1 MSVVDVR
8 EAITRAHHE
17 EWARVVAA
25 LTRRFGDLDI
35 AEEAAAEAFA
45 TAVER
50 WPADGV
56 PPNPG
61 AWLTT
66 TANRKA
72 IDRIRRENKRDD
84 KQKEA
89 QMLYDDDPPEP
100 LGAIDDERLRLIF
113 TCCHPALAMETR
125 VALTLRMVGGLTVPE
140 IARAFLVQ
148 ETTMGQRITRAKA
161 KIKAAR
167 IPYRVPSAEDLP
179 ARVSGVLAVLFL
191 VFNEGYLATG
201 PDTDPVRHDLTAE
214 AIRLTRL
221 IRALMPEDG
230 EVAGLL
236 ALMLLTEAR
245 RTARVSASG
254 ELVTLDEQDRGAWDA
269 ALVAEGHR
277 LVRERLAAG
286 VAPGRYQILAAI
298 NAVHT
303 SARDVRDTDWSQVVA
318 LYDQLVRLD
327 PSPIIALNR
336 AIAVAELDG
345 PEVAL
350 AAVDRLED
358 TLAGYHAYHA
368 TRADLLRRLGRSQES
383 RAAYDK
389 AIELAGN
396 TAETAYLTRRRDQ
409 LGVSRE
415 PRAPTQAY
423 APAVTDDIR
432 YLVLD
437 SAGDESMLW
446 ELTWG
451 LRVIDGD
458 GNEVEV
464 HARRSVDEV
473 RPVLAELVSRGFVE
487 LYDFRDP
494 PGPTLEREQAQAV
507 IADDGYWI
515 VQSESDKDAAYA
527 LTLTDAGEAELT
539 RVIAAHE

>member
-1 MSVVDVR
+1 VSVSDVR
-8 EAITRAHHE
+8 EAITQAHHE
-17 EWARVVAA
+17 EWVRVVAS

-66 TANRKA
+66 TAGRKA

-84 KQKEA
+84 KHKEA
-89 QMLYDDDPPEP
+89 GTLYDDDDSPEP
-100 LGAIDDERLRLIF
+100 LGAIDDDRLRLIF
-113 TCCHPALAMETR
+113 TCCHPALGMEAR
-125 VALTLRMVGGLTVPE
+125 VALTLRMVGGLTVPQ

-148 ETTMGQRITRAKA
+148 ESAMGQRITRAKA
-161 KIKAAR
+161 KIEAAR

-201 PDTDPVRHDLTAE
+201 PDTDPVRPGLTAE

-245 RTARVSASG
+245 RTARVSATG
-254 ELVTLDEQDRGAWDA
+254 ELVPLDQQDRGAWDA

-303 SARDVRDTDWSQVVA
+303 SARDMRDTDWSQVVA

-368 TRADLLRRLGRSQES
+368 TRADLLRRLGLSQQS

-409 LGVSRE
+409 LG
-415 PRAPTQAY
+415 
-423 APAVTDDIR
+423 
-432 YLVLD
+432 
-437 SAGDESMLW
+437 
-446 ELTWG
+446 
-451 LRVIDGD
+451 
-458 GNEVEV
+458 
-464 HARRSVDEV
+464 
-473 RPVLAELVSRGFVE
+473 
-487 LYDFRDP
+487 
-494 PGPTLEREQAQAV
+494 
-507 IADDGYWI
+507 
-515 VQSESDKDAAYA
+515 
-527 LTLTDAGEAELT
+527 
-539 RVIAAHE
+539 

>member
-1 MSVVDVR
+1 MDVR
-8 EAITRAHHE
+8 AAVSRAHRE
-17 EWARVVAA
+17 EWARVVAS

-45 TAVER
+45 TAVQR

-84 KQKEA
+84 KHREA
-89 QMLYDDDPPEP
+89 LMVYDAPPESV
-100 LGAIDDERLRLIF
+100 GAIDDDRLRLIF

-140 IARAFLVQ
+140 IARAFLVR
-148 ETTMGQRITRAKA
+148 ETALERRITRAKA
-161 KIKAAR
+161 KIKAAG

-179 ARVSGVLAVLFL
+179 TRVSGVLAVLYL

-201 PDTDPVRHDLTAE
+201 PGTDPLRHDLTAE

-221 IRALMPEDG
+221 IRALLPGDG

-236 ALMLLTEAR
+236 ALMLLTQAR
-245 RTARVSASG
+245 RTARLSSGG
-254 ELVTLDEQDRGAWDA
+254 ELVALAEQDRGAWDA
-269 ALVAEGHR
+269 ALIAEGHR
-277 LVRERLAAG
+277 LVRERLAASAAG
-286 VAPGRYQILAAI
+286 AAPGRYQILAAI

-303 SARDVRDTDWSQVVA
+303 SARDMRDTDWSQILA

-327 PSPIIALNR
+327 PSPIVALNR
-336 AIAVAELDG
+336 AVAVAELDG
-345 PEVAL
+345 PQVAL
-350 AAVDRLED
+350 AAVDRLQD
-358 TLAGYHAYHA
+358 TLDGYHAYHA
-368 TRADLLRRLGRSQES
+368 TRADLLRRLGRGDEA

-409 LGVSRE
+409 LR
-415 PRAPTQAY
+415 
-423 APAVTDDIR
+423 
-432 YLVLD
+432 
-437 SAGDESMLW
+437 
-446 ELTWG
+446 
-451 LRVIDGD
+451 
-458 GNEVEV
+458 
-464 HARRSVDEV
+464 
-473 RPVLAELVSRGFVE
+473 
-487 LYDFRDP
+487 
-494 PGPTLEREQAQAV
+494 
-507 IADDGYWI
+507 
-515 VQSESDKDAAYA
+515 
-527 LTLTDAGEAELT
+527 
-539 RVIAAHE
+539 

>member
-1 MSVVDVR
+1 MIDVR
-8 EAITRAHHE
+8 EAITQAHHE

-45 TAVER
+45 SAVAR

-72 IDRIRRENKRDD
+72 IDRIRRENKRGD

-89 QMLYDDDPPEP
+89 QMLYDDPSEPP
-100 LGAIDDERLRLIF
+100 GAIDDERLRLIF

-148 ETTMGQRITRAKA
+148 ETAMEKRITRAKA
-161 KIKAAR
+161 KIKATR

-201 PDTDPVRHDLTAE
+201 PDSDPVRHDLTAE

-221 IRALMPEDG
+221 IRALMPQDG

-245 RTARVSASG
+245 RTARVSSSG
-254 ELVTLDEQDRGAWDA
+254 QLVTLGEQDRGAWDA
-269 ALVAEGHR
+269 ALVAEGHQ
-277 LVRERLAAG
+277 LVRERLAAR

-303 SARDVRDTDWSQVVA
+303 YARDVRDTDWSQVVA
-318 LYDQLVRLD
+318 LYDQLARLD
-327 PSPIIALNR
+327 TSPIIALNR

-350 AAVDRLED
+350 ATVDRLD
-358 TLAGYHAYHA
+358 DKLAGYYLYHS

-383 RAAYDK
+383 REAYDR
-389 AIELAGN
+389 AIELTGN
-396 TAETAYLTRRRDQ
+396 TAETAHLTRRRDQ
-409 LGVSRE
+409 LG
-415 PRAPTQAY
+415 
-423 APAVTDDIR
+423 
-432 YLVLD
+432 
-437 SAGDESMLW
+437 
-446 ELTWG
+446 
-451 LRVIDGD
+451 
-458 GNEVEV
+458 
-464 HARRSVDEV
+464 
-473 RPVLAELVSRGFVE
+473 
-487 LYDFRDP
+487 
-494 PGPTLEREQAQAV
+494 
-507 IADDGYWI
+507 
-515 VQSESDKDAAYA
+515 
-527 LTLTDAGEAELT
+527 
-539 RVIAAHE
+539 

>member
-1 MSVVDVR
+1 MSDVQ
-8 EAITRAHHE
+8 EAITRVHHE
-17 EWARVVAA
+17 EWARVVAS
-25 LTRRFGDLDI
+25 LTKRFGDLDV

-50 WPADGV
+50 WPDDGV

-72 IDRIRRENKRDD
+72 IDRLRRENKRDD
-84 KQKEA
+84 KHKEA
-89 QMLYDDDPPEP
+89 QMVYDEPPEP
-100 LGAIDDERLRLIF
+100 LGVIDDERLRLIF
-113 TCCHPALAMETR
+113 TCCHPALSMETR

-148 ETTMGQRITRAKA
+148 ETAMGQRITRAKS

-167 IPYRVPSAEDLP
+167 IPYRVPDSEDLP
-179 ARVSGVLAVLFL
+179 RRVSGVLTVLFI
-191 VFNEGYLATG
+191 VFNEGYLATSA
-201 PDTDPVRHDLTAE
+201 DTDPVRHELTSE

-221 IRALMPEDG
+221 IRALMPDDG

-254 ELVTLDEQDRGAWDA
+254 ELVSLDEQDRGSWDA
-269 ALVAEGHR
+269 TMVAEGHR

-318 LYDQLVRLD
+318 LYGQLIRID
-327 PSPIIALNR
+327 PSPIVELNR

-345 PEVAL
+345 PEVGL
-350 AAVDRLED
+350 ATVDKLTEKLD
-358 TLAGYHAYHA
+358 GYHAFHA
-368 TRADLLRRLGRSQES
+368 TRADLLRRTGQSREA
-383 RAAYDK
+383 RAAYDR

-409 LGVSRE
+409 LATNPPE
-415 PRAPTQAY
+415 P
-423 APAVTDDIR
+423 
-432 YLVLD
+432 
-437 SAGDESMLW
+437 S
-446 ELTWG
+446 
-451 LRVIDGD
+451 
-458 GNEVEV
+458 
-464 HARRSVDEV
+464 
-473 RPVLAELVSRGFVE
+473 
-487 LYDFRDP
+487 
-494 PGPTLEREQAQAV
+494 
-507 IADDGYWI
+507 
-515 VQSESDKDAAYA
+515 
-527 LTLTDAGEAELT
+527 
-539 RVIAAHE
+539 

>member
-1 MSVVDVR
+1 MADVR

-17 EWARVVAA
+17 EWARVVAS

-72 IDRIRRENKRDD
+72 IDRIRRENKRGDRH
-84 KQKEA
+84 KEA
-89 QMLYDDDPPEP
+89 QLLYDDEPPERP
-100 LGAIDDERLRLIF
+100 EPPDAIDDERLRLIF
-113 TCCHPALAMETR
+113 TCCHPALAMESR
-125 VALTLRMVGGLTVPE
+125 VALTLRMVAGLTVPE
-140 IARAFLVQ
+140 IARAFLAQ
-148 ETTMGQRITRAKA
+148 EATMGQRITRAKA

-179 ARVSGVLAVLFL
+179 ARVSGVLTVLFL

-201 PDTDPVRHDLTAE
+201 PGTDPVRHDLTAE

-221 IRALMPEDG
+221 IRALMPDDG

-254 ELVTLDEQDRGAWDA
+254 ELVSLGEQDRGTWDA
-269 ALVAEGHR
+269 ALIAEGHR
-277 LVRERLAAG
+277 LVRERLAAR

-298 NAVHT
+298 SAVHT

-318 LYDQLVRLD
+318 LYNQLVPLD

-350 AAVDRLED
+350 AAVDRLEPR
-358 TLAGYHAYHA
+358 LAGYHAYHA
-368 TRADLLRRLGRSQES
+368 ARADLLRRLGRGQES

-396 TAETAYLTRRRDQ
+396 TAETAALTRRRDQ
-409 LGVSRE
+409 LG
-415 PRAPTQAY
+415 
-423 APAVTDDIR
+423 
-432 YLVLD
+432 
-437 SAGDESMLW
+437 
-446 ELTWG
+446 
-451 LRVIDGD
+451 
-458 GNEVEV
+458 
-464 HARRSVDEV
+464 
-473 RPVLAELVSRGFVE
+473 
-487 LYDFRDP
+487 
-494 PGPTLEREQAQAV
+494 
-507 IADDGYWI
+507 
-515 VQSESDKDAAYA
+515 
-527 LTLTDAGEAELT
+527 
-539 RVIAAHE
+539 

>member
-1 MSVVDVR
+1 VSGRPRGAPRPTGGSQIDVR

-17 EWARVVAA
+17 EWARVVAT

-45 TAVER
+45 IAVER
-50 WPADGV
+50 WMADGV

-66 TANRKA
+66 TGNRKA

-84 KQKEA
+84 KQREA
-89 QMLYDDDPPEP
+89 QLLYDDPPEP
-100 LGAIDDERLRLIF
+100 LGAIEDDRLRLIF
-113 TCCHPALAMETR
+113 TCCHPSLAMETR

-148 ETTMGQRITRAKA
+148 ETTMERRITRAKA

-191 VFNEGYLATG
+191 VFNEGYLASG
-201 PDTDPVRHDLTAE
+201 PGTDPVRHDLTSE

-236 ALMLLTEAR
+236 ALMLLIEAR
-245 RTARVSASG
+245 RAARVSASG

-286 VAPGRYQILAAI
+286 VPPGRYQILAAI

-303 SARDVRDTDWSQVVA
+303 SARDIRDTDWSQVLA

-358 TLAGYHAYHA
+358 KLAGYHPYHA
-368 TRADLLRRLGRSQES
+368 ARADLLRRLGRSQQA
-383 RAAYDK
+383 RAAYDR

-396 TAETAYLTRRRDQ
+396 TAEIAYLTRRRDQ
-409 LGVSRE
+409 LGTPE
-415 PRAPTQAY
+415 
-423 APAVTDDIR
+423 
-432 YLVLD
+432 
-437 SAGDESMLW
+437 
-446 ELTWG
+446 
-451 LRVIDGD
+451 
-458 GNEVEV
+458 
-464 HARRSVDEV
+464 
-473 RPVLAELVSRGFVE
+473 
-487 LYDFRDP
+487 
-494 PGPTLEREQAQAV
+494 
-507 IADDGYWI
+507 AD
-515 VQSESDKDAAYA
+515 
-527 LTLTDAGEAELT
+527 
-539 RVIAAHE
+539 

>member
-1 MSVVDVR
+1 MDIR
-8 EAITRAHHE
+8 HAITRAHHE
-17 EWARVVAA
+17 EWARVVAS
-25 LTRRFGDLDI
+25 LTKRFGDLDI
-35 AEEAAAEAFA
+35 AEDAAAEAFA

-50 WPADGV
+50 WPTDGL

-72 IDRIRRENKRDD
+72 IDRLRREHKRDD

-89 QMLYDDDPPEP
+89 QMWYDDPPE
-100 LGAIDDERLRLIF
+100 LQGAIEDERLRLMF
-113 TCCHPALAMETR
+113 TCCHPALAMEAR
-125 VALTLRMVGGLTVPE
+125 VALTLRLVGGLTVPE
-140 IARAFLVQ
+140 ISRAFLVQ
-148 ETTMGQRITRAKA
+148 ETTMWQRISRAKA

-167 IPYRVPSAEDLP
+167 IPYRVPSTEELP
-179 ARVSGVLAVLFL
+179 ARVSGVLTVLFL

-230 EVAGLL
+230 EVDGLL

-254 ELVTLDEQDRGAWDA
+254 ELVPLDEQDRGAWDA

-303 SARDVRDTDWSQVVA
+303 SARHIHDTDWAQVVA

-327 PSPIIALNR
+327 PSPIVALNR
-336 AIAVAELDG
+336 AVAVAEIEG

-350 AAVDRLED
+350 SAVDRLAD
-358 TLAGYHAYHA
+358 KLADYHAYHA
-368 TRADLLRRLGRSQES
+368 TRADLLRRLGRTRES

-389 AIELAGN
+389 AIELAAN
-396 TAETAYLTRRRDQ
+396 TAETACLTRRRDQ
-409 LGVSRE
+409 LG
-415 PRAPTQAY
+415 T
-423 APAVTDDIR
+423 
-432 YLVLD
+432 
-437 SAGDESMLW
+437 
-446 ELTWG
+446 
-451 LRVIDGD
+451 
-458 GNEVEV
+458 
-464 HARRSVDEV
+464 
-473 RPVLAELVSRGFVE
+473 
-487 LYDFRDP
+487 
-494 PGPTLEREQAQAV
+494 
-507 IADDGYWI
+507 
-515 VQSESDKDAAYA
+515 
-527 LTLTDAGEAELT
+527 
-539 RVIAAHE
+539 

>member
-1 MSVVDVR
+1 VVDVR
-8 EAITRAHHE
+8 AAITQAHHE

-61 AWLTT
+61 AWLTM

-72 IDRIRRENKRDD
+72 IDRIRRENKRDG
-84 KQKEA
+84 KHREA
-89 QMLYDDDPPEP
+89 QMAYDDRPEP

-125 VALTLRMVGGLTVPE
+125 IALTLRMVGGLTVAE

-148 ETTMGQRITRAKA
+148 ETTMGRRITRAKD
-161 KIKAAR
+161 KIRAAH

-179 ARVSGVLAVLFL
+179 ARVAGVLAVLFL

-201 PDTDPVRHDLTAE
+201 PDTDPVRPDLTTE

-221 IRALMPEDG
+221 IRGLLPDNG

-236 ALMLLTEAR
+236 ALMLLTDAR
-245 RTARVSASG
+245 RTARISASG
-254 ELVTLDEQDRGAWDA
+254 ELVALDEQDRGAWDT
-269 ALVAEGHR
+269 ALIAEGHR

-303 SARDVRDTDWSQVVA
+303 SARDVRDTDWSQIVA
-318 LYDQLVRLD
+318 LYNQLVRLD
-327 PSPIIALNR
+327 HSPIVALNR
-336 AIAVAELDG
+336 AIAVAEIDG

-350 AAVDRLED
+350 ATIVRLED
-358 TLAGYHAYHA
+358 RLAGYHAYHA
-368 TRADLLRRLGRSQES
+368 ARADLLRRLGRSQES
-383 RAAYDK
+383 RAAYDR

-396 TAETAYLTRRRDQ
+396 TAETAYMTRRRDQ
-409 LGVSRE
+409 L
-415 PRAPTQAY
+415 A
-423 APAVTDDIR
+423 
-432 YLVLD
+432 
-437 SAGDESMLW
+437 
-446 ELTWG
+446 
-451 LRVIDGD
+451 
-458 GNEVEV
+458 
-464 HARRSVDEV
+464 
-473 RPVLAELVSRGFVE
+473 
-487 LYDFRDP
+487 
-494 PGPTLEREQAQAV
+494 
-507 IADDGYWI
+507 
-515 VQSESDKDAAYA
+515 
-527 LTLTDAGEAELT
+527 
-539 RVIAAHE
+539 

>member
-1 MSVVDVR
+1 MSRTDVR
-8 EAITRAHHE
+8 EAITEAHRE
-17 EWARVVAA
+17 EWARVVAS

-45 TAVER
+45 AAVVR

-56 PPNPG
+56 PPSPG

-89 QMLYDDDPPEP
+89 QLLYDNDPPGP
-100 LGAIDDERLRLIF
+100 PGAIGDERLRLIF

-125 VALTLRMVGGLTVPE
+125 VALTLRMVAGLTVPE

-148 ETTMGQRITRAKA
+148 ETTMEKRITRAKA

-167 IPYRVPSAEDLP
+167 IPYRVPSAEDLQ

-201 PDTDPVRHDLTAE
+201 PGTDPVRHDLTAE

-221 IRALMPEDG
+221 IRALMPDDG

-254 ELVTLDEQDRGAWDA
+254 ALVTLGEQDRGTWDT
-269 ALVAEGHR
+269 ALIAEGHQ
-277 LVRERLAAG
+277 LVRERLAAAAAG
-286 VAPGRYQILAAI
+286 MAPGRYQILAAI

-303 SARDVRDTDWSQVVA
+303 SARDVRATDWSQVLA
-318 LYDQLVRLD
+318 LYDQLARLD
-327 PSPIIALNR
+327 SSPIVALNR

-345 PEVAL
+345 PQVGL

-358 TLAGYHAYHA
+358 ELSGYHLYHA
-368 TRADLLRRLGRSQES
+368 TRADLLRRLGRNQKS
-383 RAAYDK
+383 REAYDK

-396 TAETAYLTRRRDQ
+396 TAEIAYLTRRRDQ
-409 LGVSRE
+409 LG
-415 PRAPTQAY
+415 
-423 APAVTDDIR
+423 
-432 YLVLD
+432 
-437 SAGDESMLW
+437 
-446 ELTWG
+446 
-451 LRVIDGD
+451 
-458 GNEVEV
+458 
-464 HARRSVDEV
+464 
-473 RPVLAELVSRGFVE
+473 
-487 LYDFRDP
+487 
-494 PGPTLEREQAQAV
+494 
-507 IADDGYWI
+507 
-515 VQSESDKDAAYA
+515 
-527 LTLTDAGEAELT
+527 
-539 RVIAAHE
+539 

>member
-1 MSVVDVR
+1 VSVVDVR
-8 EAITRAHHE
+8 EAITWAHHE

-45 TAVER
+45 TAIER
-50 WPADGV
+50 WQADGV

-72 IDRIRRENKRDD
+72 IDRIRRENRRDD
-84 KQKEA
+84 KHKEA
-89 QMLYDDDPPEP
+89 QMVYDDDDPPEP

-113 TCCHPALAMETR
+113 TCCHPALAMQTR

-148 ETTMGQRITRAKA
+148 ETAMGQRITRAKA

-179 ARVSGVLAVLFL
+179 GRVSGVLAVLFL

-236 ALMLLTEAR
+236 ALMLLAEAR

-254 ELVTLDEQDRGAWDA
+254 ELVPLDQQDRGAWDA
-269 ALVAEGHR
+269 ALIAEGHR

-303 SARDVRDTDWSQVVA
+303 SARDVRDTDWMQVTA

-350 AAVDRLED
+350 AAIDPLED
-358 TLAGYHAYHA
+358 KLAGYHAYHA
-368 TRADLLRRLGRSQES
+368 TRADLLRRLGRSQKA

-396 TAETAYLTRRRDQ
+396 TAEITYLTRRRDQ
-409 LGVSRE
+409 LG
-415 PRAPTQAY
+415 
-423 APAVTDDIR
+423 
-432 YLVLD
+432 
-437 SAGDESMLW
+437 
-446 ELTWG
+446 
-451 LRVIDGD
+451 
-458 GNEVEV
+458 
-464 HARRSVDEV
+464 
-473 RPVLAELVSRGFVE
+473 
-487 LYDFRDP
+487 
-494 PGPTLEREQAQAV
+494 
-507 IADDGYWI
+507 
-515 VQSESDKDAAYA
+515 
-527 LTLTDAGEAELT
+527 
-539 RVIAAHE
+539 

>member
-1 MSVVDVR
+1 MVDVR
-8 EAITRAHHE
+8 EAITQAHHE

-45 TAVER
+45 SAVAR

-72 IDRIRRENKRDD
+72 IDRIRRENKRGD

-89 QMLYDDDPPEP
+89 QMLYDDPPEP
-100 LGAIDDERLRLIF
+100 AGAIDDERLRLIF

-148 ETTMGQRITRAKA
+148 ETAMEKRITRAKA

-201 PDTDPVRHDLTAE
+201 PDSDPVRHDLTAE

-221 IRALMPEDG
+221 IRALMPQDG

-236 ALMLLTEAR
+236 ALMILTEAR
-245 RTARVSASG
+245 RTARVSANG
-254 ELVTLDEQDRGAWDA
+254 QLVTLGEQDRGAWDA

-277 LVRERLAAG
+277 LVRERLAAR

-303 SARDVRDTDWSQVVA
+303 YARDVRDTDWSQIVA
-318 LYDQLVRLD
+318 LYDQLARLD

-350 AAVDRLED
+350 AAVDRLD
-358 TLAGYHAYHA
+358 DKLAGYHLYHS

-383 RAAYDK
+383 REAYDR
-389 AIELAGN
+389 AIELTGN
-396 TAETAYLTRRRDQ
+396 TAETAHLTRRRDQ
-409 LGVSRE
+409 VG
-415 PRAPTQAY
+415 
-423 APAVTDDIR
+423 
-432 YLVLD
+432 
-437 SAGDESMLW
+437 
-446 ELTWG
+446 
-451 LRVIDGD
+451 
-458 GNEVEV
+458 
-464 HARRSVDEV
+464 
-473 RPVLAELVSRGFVE
+473 
-487 LYDFRDP
+487 
-494 PGPTLEREQAQAV
+494 
-507 IADDGYWI
+507 
-515 VQSESDKDAAYA
+515 
-527 LTLTDAGEAELT
+527 
-539 RVIAAHE
+539 

>member
-8 EAITRAHHE
+8 EAITQAQHE

-45 TAVER
+45 TAIER
-50 WPADGV
+50 WPTDGI

-61 AWLTT
+61 GWLTT
-66 TANRKA
+66 TAKRNA
-72 IDRIRRENKRDD
+72 IDRLRRENKRDD
-84 KQKEA
+84 KHKEA
-89 QMLYDDDPPEP
+89 QMFHDYDPSEP
-100 LGAIDDERLRLIF
+100 LGAVDDERLRLIF

-140 IARAFLVQ
+140 IARAFLVS
-148 ETTMGQRITRAKA
+148 ESTMGRRITRAKD
-161 KIKAAR
+161 KIRAAR

-191 VFNEGYLATG
+191 VFNEGYLASG

-221 IRALMPEDG
+221 IRDLLPQDG

-245 RTARVSASG
+245 RTARVSALG
-254 ELVTLDEQDRGAWDA
+254 ELIALDEQDRGAWDA

-277 LVRERLAAG
+277 LVRERLAAAAAG

-303 SARDVRDTDWSQVVA
+303 SARDVRDTDWLQVLA

-327 PSPIIALNR
+327 HSPIVRLNR

-345 PEVAL
+345 PQVAL
-350 AAVDRLED
+350 ATVDGLENK
-358 TLAGYHAYHA
+358 LSGYHAYHA
-368 TRADLLRRLGRSQES
+368 TRADLLRRLGCSQKS
-383 RAAYDK
+383 RAAYDR

-409 LGVSRE
+409 LG
-415 PRAPTQAY
+415 
-423 APAVTDDIR
+423 
-432 YLVLD
+432 
-437 SAGDESMLW
+437 
-446 ELTWG
+446 
-451 LRVIDGD
+451 
-458 GNEVEV
+458 
-464 HARRSVDEV
+464 
-473 RPVLAELVSRGFVE
+473 
-487 LYDFRDP
+487 
-494 PGPTLEREQAQAV
+494 
-507 IADDGYWI
+507 
-515 VQSESDKDAAYA
+515 
-527 LTLTDAGEAELT
+527 
-539 RVIAAHE
+539 

>member
-1 MSVVDVR
+1 VSVVDVR
-8 EAITRAHHE
+8 EAITRVHRE

-25 LTRRFGDLDI
+25 LMRRFGDLDI

-45 TAVER
+45 TAVGR

-66 TANRKA
+66 TANSKA
-72 IDRIRRENKRDD
+72 IDRIRRESKRDG

-89 QMLYDDDPPEP
+89 QMLYRDDPPEP

-148 ETTMGQRITRAKA
+148 ETAMGRRITRAKA
-161 KIKAAR
+161 KVKVAR

-179 ARVSGVLAVLFL
+179 ARVSGVLTVLFL

-221 IRALMPEDG
+221 IRALMPDDG

-236 ALMLLTEAR
+236 ALMLLIEAR
-245 RTARVSASG
+245 RNARVSAGG
-254 ELVTLDEQDRGAWDA
+254 ELVTLGEQDRGIWDA
-269 ALVAEGHR
+269 ALIAEGHA

-318 LYDQLVRLD
+318 LYDRLVRLD

-358 TLAGYHAYHA
+358 KLAGYHVYHA
-368 TRADLLRRLGRSQES
+368 TRADLLRRLGRSQKS
-383 RAAYDK
+383 REAYDK
-389 AIELAGN
+389 AIEITGN
-396 TAETAYLTRRRDQ
+396 TAERAYLTRRRDQ
-409 LGVSRE
+409 LG
-415 PRAPTQAY
+415 
-423 APAVTDDIR
+423 
-432 YLVLD
+432 
-437 SAGDESMLW
+437 
-446 ELTWG
+446 
-451 LRVIDGD
+451 
-458 GNEVEV
+458 
-464 HARRSVDEV
+464 
-473 RPVLAELVSRGFVE
+473 
-487 LYDFRDP
+487 
-494 PGPTLEREQAQAV
+494 
-507 IADDGYWI
+507 
-515 VQSESDKDAAYA
+515 
-527 LTLTDAGEAELT
+527 
-539 RVIAAHE
+539 

>member
-1 MSVVDVR
+1 MSVIDVR
-8 EAITRAHHE
+8 EAVTQAHHE

-45 TAVER
+45 TAVQR
-50 WPADGV
+50 WSADGV

-66 TANRKA
+66 TANRRA
-72 IDRIRRENKRDD
+72 IDRIRRENKRGD
-84 KQKEA
+84 KHREA
-89 QMLYDDDPPEP
+89 QLLYDDPPEP
-100 LGAIDDERLRLIF
+100 LGPIDDERLRLIF
-113 TCCHPALAMETR
+113 TCCHPALAMEAR
-125 VALTLRMVGGLTVPE
+125 VALTLRMVGGLTMAE

-148 ETTMGQRITRAKA
+148 ESAMGQRITRAKA

-167 IPYRVPSAEDLP
+167 IPYRVPSGEDLP

-221 IRALMPEDG
+221 IRALMPTDG

-245 RTARVSASG
+245 RTARVSPSG
-254 ELVTLDEQDRGAWDA
+254 ELVALDEQDRGAWDA
-269 ALVAEGHR
+269 ALIAEGHQ
-277 LVRERLAAG
+277 LVRGRLASG

-318 LYDQLVRLD
+318 LYEQLVHLD

-358 TLAGYHAYHA
+358 KLAGYHAYHA
-368 TRADLLRRLGRSQES
+368 TRADLLRRLGRSQKS

-409 LGVSRE
+409 LG
-415 PRAPTQAY
+415 
-423 APAVTDDIR
+423 
-432 YLVLD
+432 
-437 SAGDESMLW
+437 
-446 ELTWG
+446 
-451 LRVIDGD
+451 
-458 GNEVEV
+458 
-464 HARRSVDEV
+464 
-473 RPVLAELVSRGFVE
+473 
-487 LYDFRDP
+487 
-494 PGPTLEREQAQAV
+494 
-507 IADDGYWI
+507 
-515 VQSESDKDAAYA
+515 
-527 LTLTDAGEAELT
+527 
-539 RVIAAHE
+539 

>member
-1 MSVVDVR
+1 VTAVDVP
-8 EAITRAHHE
+8 EAITRAHRE
-17 EWARVVAA
+17 DWARVVASLA
-25 LTRRFGDLDI
+25 RRFGDLDI

-56 PPNPG
+56 PPNPV
-61 AWLTT
+61 AWLIT

-72 IDRIRRENKRDD
+72 IDRIRRESKRDG

-89 QMLYDDDPPEP
+89 QLMYDDPPEP

-125 VALTLRMVGGLTVPE
+125 VALTLRLVGGLTVPE

-148 ETTMGQRITRAKA
+148 ESTMGQRITRAKA

-167 IPYRVPSAEDLP
+167 IPYRVPSTEDLP
-179 ARVSGVLAVLFL
+179 ARVAGVLAVLFL

-214 AIRLTRL
+214 AIRLTRM

-236 ALMLLTEAR
+236 ALMLLTESR
-245 RTARVSASG
+245 RTARISPSG
-254 ELVTLDEQDRGAWDA
+254 ELVTLDEQDRGAWDTM
-269 ALVAEGHR
+269 LVAEGHQ
-277 LVRERLAAG
+277 LVRERLESG

-303 SARDVRDTDWSQVVA
+303 SAPDMRDTDWSQIVA

-327 PSPIIALNR
+327 PSPVIALNR
-336 AIAVAELDG
+336 AVAVAELDG

-350 AAVDRLED
+350 AVVDRLED
-358 TLAGYHAYHA
+358 PLAGYHAYHA

-383 RAAYDK
+383 RAAYDR
-389 AIELAGN
+389 AIRLAGN

-409 LGVSRE
+409 LE
-415 PRAPTQAY
+415 P
-423 APAVTDDIR
+423 I
-432 YLVLD
+432 
-437 SAGDESMLW
+437 
-446 ELTWG
+446 
-451 LRVIDGD
+451 
-458 GNEVEV
+458 
-464 HARRSVDEV
+464 
-473 RPVLAELVSRGFVE
+473 
-487 LYDFRDP
+487 
-494 PGPTLEREQAQAV
+494 
-507 IADDGYWI
+507 
-515 VQSESDKDAAYA
+515 
-527 LTLTDAGEAELT
+527 
-539 RVIAAHE
+539 

>member
-1 MSVVDVR
+1 VSRAAVR
-8 EAITRAHHE
+8 EAVTRAHHE

-56 PPNPG
+56 PPSPG

-66 TANRKA
+66 TASRKA
-72 IDRIRRENKRDD
+72 IDRIRRESKRDD
-84 KQKEA
+84 KHAEA
-89 QMLYDDDPPEP
+89 QMLRGNIPPEP
-100 LGAIDDERLRLIF
+100 PGAIDDDRLRLIF
-113 TCCHPALAMETR
+113 TCCHPALAVEAR

-140 IARAFLVQ
+140 IARAFLVA
-148 ETTMGQRITRAKA
+148 ESAMGQRITRAKA
-161 KIKAAR
+161 KIKAAGV
-167 IPYRVPSAEDLP
+167 PYRVPSAEDLP
-179 ARVSGVLAVLFL
+179 ARVAGVLTVLFL

-221 IRALMPEDG
+221 VRALLPEDG

-236 ALMLLTEAR
+236 ALMLLIEAR
-245 RTARVSASG
+245 RPARVSASG
-254 ELVTLDEQDRGAWDA
+254 ELVALGEQDRGAWDT
-269 ALVAEGHR
+269 ALVAEGHQ
-277 LVRERLAAG
+277 LVRERLAAAAAG
-286 VAPGRYQILAAI
+286 AAPGRYQILAAI

-303 SARDVRDTDWSQVVA
+303 SARDMRDTDWSQVLA

-327 PSPIIALNR
+327 PSPVIALNR
-336 AIAVAELDG
+336 AIALAELDG

-350 AAVDRLED
+350 ATVDRLAD

-396 TAETAYLTRRRDQ
+396 TAETASLTRRRDQ
-409 LGVSRE
+409 LG
-415 PRAPTQAY
+415 
-423 APAVTDDIR
+423 
-432 YLVLD
+432 
-437 SAGDESMLW
+437 
-446 ELTWG
+446 
-451 LRVIDGD
+451 
-458 GNEVEV
+458 
-464 HARRSVDEV
+464 
-473 RPVLAELVSRGFVE
+473 
-487 LYDFRDP
+487 
-494 PGPTLEREQAQAV
+494 
-507 IADDGYWI
+507 
-515 VQSESDKDAAYA
+515 
-527 LTLTDAGEAELT
+527 
-539 RVIAAHE
+539 